1 MRVPLHRI
9 AHARSG
15 DKGDG
20 SNVGLLADSPALYE
34 VIRREVTAERVKE
47 HFHAVCRGEV
57 ERFEV
62 PNLLG
67 LNFLLH
73 DSLGGGGTL
82 SLKTDAQ
89 GKTHGQGILQLAIE
103 VPDELVPPL
112 RPTGPGNAG
121 SDPAGEPMAGDD
133 SGDAAPRPSAG
144 AGSPEALKGL

>member
-1 MRVPLHRI
+1 MKVALHRI

-47 HFHAVCRGEV
+47 HFREVCRGEV

-103 VPDELVPPL
+103 VPDQLVPPE
-112 RPTGPGNAG
+112 RVMAAAPQAGPAAG
-121 SDPAGEPMAGDD
+121 GPATAAE
-133 SGDAAPRPSAG
+133 APRPGAG
-144 AGSPEALKGL
+144 SGSPEALKGL